1 MPNKLIV
8 IITSCFCKLTID
20 IKVNIM
26 KNYKKIM
33 SAVFLASAVC
43 YVGVVSARA
52 FPGSLGRSNSGD
64 AATDVYTFECSL
76 STKSVF
82 LRVKNERTLKNTSS
96 LVSVLAVKGN
106 SASKLLTDTKAD
118 DLLPSAS
125 LIFRPASGA
134 GVYTLLLMKS
144 QSTTKGFLHY
154 YAEVNCADANGVGH
168 IGGNTPTELS
178 NLRVVQNQ

>member
-1 MPNKLIV
+1 
-8 IITSCFCKLTID
+8 
-20 IKVNIM
+20 M

-43 YVGVVSARA
+43 YVGVVSATSQTGGL
-52 FPGSLGRSNSGD
+52 GSSNSGD

-82 LRVKNERTLKNTSS
+82 LRVKNERSLNTSS

-118 DLLPSAS
+118 DQLPSAS
-125 LIFRPASGA
+125 LIFKPASGA
-134 GVYTLLLMKS
+134 GVYTLLLIKS
-144 QSTTKGFLHY
+144 QSTTKGVRVY
-154 YAEVNCADANGVGH
+154 SVEVRCADANGGSSDS
-168 IGGNTPTELS
+168 TRLS
-178 NLRVVQNQ
+178 NFKIVQNQ